1 MNCEEFRTLLGAE
14 PNTTRPDALAHAEQC
29 VECAR
34 DREEMQA
41 MDRLIY
47 RALAVDVQP
56 AAAPPL
62 PKSDAR
68 VGARAWRMAASVL
81 ITAILVAF
89 TSIWLLTPRDT
100 FAAEVIAHVQEEPDS
115 LLITSETVNAA
126 RLEKILG
133 AAGVRLKPGV
143 AHVSY
148 AAPCQFRGRL
158 SPHLVVQTERGPITV
173 LVLPEEPSRPREHID
188 EEGFQGVVL
197 PAPRGVIVVLGIG
210 APVDEVAQ
218 IVLGALEY

>member
-1 MNCEEFRTLLGAE
+1 MNCEEFRTLIGAE
-14 PNTTRPDALAHAEQC
+14 PNTTRQDALAHAEQC
-29 VECAR
+29 AECAR
-34 DREEMQA
+34 YRQEMQA
-41 MDRLIY
+41 MDQLIY

-56 AAAPPL
+56 AAAPSL
-62 PKSDAR
+62 PQSNPRVEAR
-68 VGARAWRMAASVL
+68 VWRMAASVL
-81 ITAILVAF
+81 ITAIVVAF
-89 TSIWLLTPRDT
+89 TSIWLLTPRDS

-115 LLITSETVNAA
+115 LLITSDSVSAE
-126 RLEKILG
+126 RLGKVLG
-133 AAGVRLKPGV
+133 AAGIRLKPGV

-148 AAPCQFRGRL
+148 AMPCQFRGRL
-158 SPHLVVQTERGPITV
+158 SPHLVVQTEQGPITV

-218 IVLGALEY
+218 IVLGALDY

>member
-1 MNCEEFRTLLGAE
+1 MNCEQFRTLVGAE
-14 PNTTRPDALAHAEQC
+14 PNTTRPDVLAHAEQC
-29 VECAR
+29 AECAR
-34 DREEMQA
+34 YREQMQS

-47 RALAVDVQP
+47 RALSVDVQA
-56 AAAPPL
+56 AAAPSL
-62 PKSDAR
+62 PQSNL
-68 VGARAWRMAASVL
+68 RAWRMAASVL

-115 LLITSETVNAA
+115 LLITSDTVSDA
-126 RLEKILG
+126 RLKKILG
-133 AAGVRLKPGV
+133 AAGLRLKPGV

-148 AAPCQFRGRL
+148 AAPCHFRGRL
-158 SPHLVVQTERGPITV
+158 SPHMVVQTGQGPITV
-173 LVLPEEPSRPREHID
+173 LVLPEEPSRPREHIG

>member
-1 MNCEEFRTLLGAE
+1 MNCEEFRTVVGAE
-14 PNTTRPDALAHAEQC
+14 PNTTQPDVLAHAEQC
-29 VECAR
+29 AECAR
-34 DREEMQA
+34 YREEMQA

-56 AAAPPL
+56 AAAPKL
-62 PKSDAR
+62 PQSNPR
-68 VGARAWRMAASVL
+68 VWRMAASVL
-81 ITAILVAF
+81 ITAIVVAF

-100 FAAEVIAHVQEEPDS
+100 FAAEVIAHIQEEPDS
-115 LLITSETVNAA
+115 LLITSESVSNEQI
-126 RLEKILG
+126 EKILG
-133 AAGVRLKPGV
+133 AARMRLKPGV

-148 AAPCQFRGRL
+148 ATPCDFRGRL
-158 SPHLVVQTERGPITV
+158 SPHLVVQTEQGPVTV
-173 LVLPEEPSRPREHID
+173 LVLPEERQRPREHID

-218 IVLGALEY
+218 TVLGALEYW